1 MANEKTLIIAA
12 WNANSLAQRS
22 LELKS
27 FLIMNKIDIMFIS
40 ETHFTKKTYLKIPNY
55 IIYDTQHP
63 SGRAHSG
70 TAIIIKSS
78 IKHYELEI
86 NKEDNLQAT
95 SITAETYK
103 NPITFLAIYCSPEH
117 TIKQEYFTKFF
128 KKLGS
133 LQFITGPQMLTL
145 EIINIIDANMKAQLL
160 LLPSRVRYT
169 PVRKPFRLHQDFD
182 HLTAS

>member
-133 LQFITGPQMLTL
+133 LQFITGDDYNVRQLHKAVQQNNLTSVL
-145 EIINIIDANMKAQLL
+145 TGEPTYWPSDLAKAPNLIDSFIAKGI
-160 LLPSRVRYT
+160 
-169 PVRKPFRLHQDFD
+169 
-182 HLTAS
+182 